1 MVLIHM
7 NDLIILGFYG
17 LSNTGKTT
25 LITSLIK
32 MLTEKQYKV
41 ASIKQTKHSYSIDS
55 PGKDT
60 WKHAHAGS
68 DLVCFQTAGE
78 TSFIIKRQLPL
89 EQIMNLINTIDVFDI
104 VLIEG
109 SRDSFIE
116 KIRLDMKTPLREN
129 TIFTFDG
136 DINKIVLFIE
146 QQIKRGGITE

>member
-1 MVLIHM
+1 MS
-7 NDLIILGFYG
+7 DLVILGFYG

-25 LITSLIK
+25 LITSIIK

-41 ASIKQTKHSYSIDS
+41 ASIKQTTHSYSIDS

-60 WKHAHAGS
+60 WKHAQAGS

-78 TSFIIKRQLPL
+78 TSFIIKRRLPL
-89 EQIMNLINTIDVFDI
+89 EQIMKIIHAIDIFDI

-109 SRDSFIE
+109 ASDPIIE
-116 KIRLDMKTPLREN
+116 KIRFDIKTPLREN

-146 QQIKRGGITE
+146 QQMKRSRLTK